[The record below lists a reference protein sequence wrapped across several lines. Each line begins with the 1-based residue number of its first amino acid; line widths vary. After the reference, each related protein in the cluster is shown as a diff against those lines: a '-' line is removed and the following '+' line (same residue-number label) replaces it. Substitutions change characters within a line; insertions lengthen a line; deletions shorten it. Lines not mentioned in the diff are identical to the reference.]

1 VPLAHHS
8 PAKLPSLHYGLSLLF
23 ALLLIPVLRSQNLP
37 FKFDWI
43 TLSVAYWLILSA
55 QSIFV
60 AVLLSLIGLRRDQV
74 LSPFLDRYR
83 DTPIRIFPT
92 AVFFIVL
99 LFLTTWLKAVVL
111 TVDAIAVL
119 ELVQRNKSHLRQSFL
134 AILAPAAYFFFG
146 FLMVLAY
153 NSAIVSARFNFATD
167 PTLLAIDRWLLFGH
181 SVSDLAHWAVQTF
194 PLIFFR
200 ALEFIY
206 FGMFPQIG
214 AAILI
219 VALCDS
225 KAAAL
230 RFVGTILTAY
240 YLALVLFYIWPAQG
254 PYYLCPQHFSRFPA
268 SLQAYS
274 IQKALIT
281 HALARWHHEP
291 LARISTDY
299 FIALPCMHIAQPLIV
314 MCFLRRWRRIVIALA
329 AYDVLLL
336 AAIVFLEWHYVID
349 ILAGVLV
356 AAAAIVITGSVS
368 FGRRPIPS
376 AAALADRP
384 E

>member
-1 VPLAHHS
+1 MPLANHS
-8 PAKLPSLHYGLSLLF
+8 PAKLSSLHYGLSLLF
-23 ALLLIPVLRSQNLP
+23 ALLLIPVLRAQNLP

-60 AVLLSLIGLRRDQV
+60 AVLLSLIALRREQV

-83 DTPIRIFPT
+83 DSPIRILPA

-111 TVDAIAVL
+111 TVDAIAIL

-167 PTLLAIDRWLLFGH
+167 PSLLAIDRWLLFGH
-181 SVSDLAHWAVQTF
+181 SVSGLAHWAVQTF
-194 PLIFFR
+194 PLTFFR
-200 ALEFIY
+200 GLEFIY

-214 AAILI
+214 AAIVI
-219 VALCDS
+219 VALCDN
-225 KAAAL
+225 KAGAL

-254 PYYLCPQHFSRFPA
+254 PYYLCPEHFSRFPA

-274 IQKALIT
+274 IQKTLIT

-314 MCFLRRWRRIVIALA
+314 MWFLRRWRRIVIALA

-349 ILAGVLV
+349 ILAGILV

-376 AAALADRP
+376 AADVAD
-384 E
+384 